1 MKKYIKKILRN
12 CLKWDIYFMLG
23 IRYYRKKM
31 IKFLNLLKFNN
42 KIILIL

>member
-12 CLKWDIYFMLG
+12 YLKWDIYFMLG
-23 IRYYRKKM
+23 NRCYRKKM
-31 IKFLNLLKFNN
+31 IKFLNFLKFNN